1 MLLSQVS
8 VHYAFGNDRVDLVS
22 TGYELEYS
30 RANAPTGSAGE
41 ESVSWC
47 WVVVV
52 VVVVVVVAVARCF
65 VGTHARRARA
75 RARQTSPQIL
85 TLLARARARAARTRT
100 YAERIVG
107 SPQTKPKPWYLRCF
121 CSKRENKN

>member
-1 MLLSQVS
+1 MPWEVEHIISS
-8 VHYAFGNDRVDLVS
+8 N
-22 TGYELEYS
+22 S

-52 VVVVVVVAVARCF
+52 VVVVVAVDRCF

-75 RARQTSPQIL
+75 RAPNKPPNPDSFGAR
-85 TLLARARARAARTRT
+85 RARARGAHPH
-100 YAERIVG
+100 ICGKDV
-107 SPQTKPKPWYLRCF
+107 
-121 CSKRENKN
+121 REPTN